1 MSKEQFK
8 VHSLLLVVT
17 LQPPGALTQLH
28 FPPFSPECFMGK
40 SCVSLNKANILYSA
54 GHWHGVTS
62 VWFRYGSKVW
72 VVKLW
77 WKAAREKPQPFFHE
91 RGAQASA
98 LDEGSLCSPVPL
110 CPLNTSRELFV
121 PPLHKPA
128 MGMEEDCRDLPKGHH
143 CTAQCL
149 AGRGC

>member
-1 MSKEQFK
+1 MHLPSSTFLL
-8 VHSLLLVVT
+8 SL
-17 LQPPGALTQLH
+17 QNALW
-28 FPPFSPECFMGK
+28 GRGG
-40 SCVSLNKANILYSA
+40 CVSLNKANILYSA

-110 CPLNTSRELFV
+110 CPLNTSCELFV
-121 PPLHKPA
+121 PPHHKPA